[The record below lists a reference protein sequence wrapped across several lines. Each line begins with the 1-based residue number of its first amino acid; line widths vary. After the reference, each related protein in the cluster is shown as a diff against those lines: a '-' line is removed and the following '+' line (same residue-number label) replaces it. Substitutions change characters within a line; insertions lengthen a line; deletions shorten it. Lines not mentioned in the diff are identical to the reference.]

1 MDDSKRIDKLK
12 ENLLSLISMLD
23 NSCTCELSGDDHS
36 HNLFDSVD
44 KSTLDKIRDEVENI

>member
-12 ENLLSLISMLD
+12 ETLLGLINMLD
-23 NSCTCELSGDDHS
+23 RSCTCDISGDDHK
-36 HNLFDSVD
+36 HDLFDSVD